1 VGYQRSTA
9 KPDEIAKRKTKLD
22 GIYKRMSQELKDKSL
37 VMKLIINGKATL
49 KEMQNDYE
57 LDDLIFISAC
67 IDVQREIEEIDS

>member
-1 VGYQRSTA
+1 VG

>member
-1 VGYQRSTA
+1 
-9 KPDEIAKRKTKLD
+9 
-22 GIYKRMSQELKDKSL
+22 MSQELKDKSL